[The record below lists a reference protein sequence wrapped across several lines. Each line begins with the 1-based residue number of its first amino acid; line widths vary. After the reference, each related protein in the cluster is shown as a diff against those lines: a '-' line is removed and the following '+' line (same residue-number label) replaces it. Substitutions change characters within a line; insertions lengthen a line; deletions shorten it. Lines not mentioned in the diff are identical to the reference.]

1 MSDLE
6 EIDPEYVYESPDED
20 DGRGQ
25 VTQAMIITSLKNL
38 SLYPAM
44 TMKRTPIKRLRI
56 LITMLKAILEK
67 FTWRLWWSLR
77 LSNFFIEDVREYT
90 IYHSRDLMWPK
101 NDTIGARTRCK
112 QKGCPWIY
120 LTWTNVTKSFQVKT
134 FVEEHIWSRVFKNK
148 QATMKWVV

>member
-1 MSDLE
+1 MSDLD

-67 FTWRLWWSLR
+67 FTWRL
-77 LSNFFIEDVREYT
+77 
-90 IYHSRDLMWPK
+90 
-101 NDTIGARTRCK
+101 
-112 QKGCPWIY
+112 
-120 LTWTNVTKSFQVKT
+120 
-134 FVEEHIWSRVFKNK
+134 
-148 QATMKWVV
+148 